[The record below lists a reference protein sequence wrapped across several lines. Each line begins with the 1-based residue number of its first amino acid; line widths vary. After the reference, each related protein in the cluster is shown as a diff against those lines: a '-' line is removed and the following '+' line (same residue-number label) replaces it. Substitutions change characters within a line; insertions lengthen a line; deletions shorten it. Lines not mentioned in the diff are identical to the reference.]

1 MSSPE
6 NSPLFAKAKE
16 FNALQLGTW
25 GTEFHQD
32 LHDEEADIVV
42 VKPRISSFCNIS
54 LEAIFRAN
62 AIDTLLLTG
71 VSTENAILSTTRD
84 VHDRDY
90 QVIIVEDA
98 CGALTDEGHRFVV
111 ELLSSIATITT
122 SDIVSACL
130 EACKVA

>member
-1 MSSPE
+1 M
-6 NSPLFAKAKE
+6 
-16 FNALQLGTW
+16 
-25 GTEFHQD
+25 
-32 LHDEEADIVV
+32 HDEEADIVV